1 MSINL
6 LEKSFS
12 RSFRHVIV
20 SKKNQNAD
28 PDGFLPP
35 FLVGGP
41 PDETEFCLGS
51 FFHIMINYWL
61 VVWHMFFIFSR
72 IGNVIIPTDFHI
84 FLRGGSTTNQYIYIM
99 GKWLVLMSAG
109 LCRKCWIN
117 VYAFTI
123 HREYH
128 AEYPTYDR
136 FLRPKSWSSDGRIH
150 LGLRD
155 RLSTTVFYYWT
166 HHPYHPVFKWH
177 YPIGRSTPRSL
188 K

>member
-1 MSINL
+1 VPQITAPAIYVHKPFGKVFQQIL
-6 LEKSFS
+6 QARYCFEK
-12 RSFRHVIV
+12 
-20 SKKNQNAD
+20 KKNAD

-61 VVWHMFFIFSR
+61 VVWHMFFIFSI

-109 LCRKCWIN
+109 LCRKC
-117 VYAFTI
+117 
-123 HREYH
+123 
-128 AEYPTYDR
+128 
-136 FLRPKSWSSDGRIH
+136 
-150 LGLRD
+150 
-155 RLSTTVFYYWT
+155 
-166 HHPYHPVFKWH
+166 
-177 YPIGRSTPRSL
+177 
-188 K
+188 